1 MSHRSGIEVTED
13 IKNEMARARKGDVRV
28 LQIIIENESLKAGAC
43 LSPKRTWQED
53 FDVQLAPLTES
64 NSCFYA
70 FYRLDSKSSLGYEF
84 ILFSFISETAAVR
97 DKMIYASTLSAVKQ
111 AFGGGYISKEYTINS
126 ASDLTWKG
134 HQEQMQ
140 LDEEDGPLTEAE
152 KMKEEI
158 KRLETT
164 SVTTKKETVAGLTFP
179 VTSEAVAA
187 LKEFAAGKVDYVRLA
202 IDVKQEHICLE
213 QTDNFSGSTT
223 MFSGAVST
231 TSPNYHLFKFKYEHN
246 GKTHK
251 KDCFVYSIPS
261 EVTVPIKEK
270 MLYASCKASFVSA
283 LGNFGIQVENLL
295 SIEIDG
301 PSEVSQQALI
311 SHIHPQAE
319 VKKGFSKPAGPA
331 SRRPRTK
338 RT

>member
-1 MSHRSGIEVTED
+1 MSHRSGIEVSED
-13 IKNEMARARKGDVRV
+13 IKNEMTNARQGHLRV
-28 LQIIIENESLKAGAC
+28 LQIVIENECLKAGAC
-43 LSPKRTWQED
+43 LKPKKTWQED
-53 FDVQLAPLTES
+53 FDSQLAPLTES
-64 NSCFYA
+64 NPCFYA
-70 FYRLDSKSSLGYEF
+70 FYRLDSQSSLGYEF
-84 ILFSFISETAAVR
+84 ILFSYISENAPVR
-97 DKMIYASTLSAVKQ
+97 DKMIYASTLSTVKQ
-111 AFGGGYISKEYTINS
+111 AFGGGYISREYTINS
-126 ASDLTWKG
+126 PSDLTWKG
-134 HQEQMQ
+134 HQEQMK

-152 KMKEEI
+152 KIKAEI
-158 KRLETT
+158 KLLETS

-213 QTDNFSGSTT
+213 QTDQFAGSTT

-246 GKTHK
+246 GKSHK

-283 LGNFGIQVENLL
+283 LGNFGIPVENLL

-311 SHIHPQAE
+311 SHLHPQTE
-319 VKKGFSKPAGPA
+319 VKKAFSKPAGPA

-338 RT
+338 RN